1 MGLAGVWRQRLF
13 RTHFLCRDVVGFQ
26 NFTLFQQQY
35 GCFKY
40 KSNKCHYVHILWGFA
55 ENNAWNF
62 WSNYRWTSCPCT
74 LPFLKPV
81 PVSQARFCLI
91 FVLIRWFRQK
101 WFKTR
106 MHSSRMRTTR
116 FNGHLYGG
124 CLVKGA
130 CVSKTCEGVYTP
142 CPIACWDTLPLP
154 HCMGYT
160 PRCPIACWDPPPEW
174 ITVSHFNDYTA
185 WF

>member
-35 GCFKY
+35 DSFKY

-62 WSNYRWTSCPCT
+62 WSNYHWTSCPCT

-91 FVLIRWFRQK
+91 FVLIRWFREK
-101 WFKTR
+101 RFKTR
-106 MHSSRMRTTR
+106 MHSSRMRTAR

-130 CVSKTCEGVYTP
+130 CVQDVWGG
-142 CPIACWDTLPLP
+142 IHPLP
-154 HCMGYT
+154 NCMLGYT
-160 PRCPIACWDPPPEW
+160 PPTQLHGIHTPMPNCMLGSPPRMNNCHPL
-174 ITVSHFNDYTA
+174 
-185 WF
+185 